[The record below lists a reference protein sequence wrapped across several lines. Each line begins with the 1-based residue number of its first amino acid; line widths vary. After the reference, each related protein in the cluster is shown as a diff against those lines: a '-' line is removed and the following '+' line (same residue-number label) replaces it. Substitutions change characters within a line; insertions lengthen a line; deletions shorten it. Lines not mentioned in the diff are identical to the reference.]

1 MGYTDLFSET
11 WKAFTDYPI
20 IRLHEYDKKRV
31 TMFHYRQ
38 YTYFKEHCGKIEYD
52 TYSYFTLSFKS
63 FIFLKYRIIRN
74 FSEGLILALL
84 ARLFGK

>member
-31 TMFHYRQ
+31 TMFHYPQ
-38 YTYFKEHCGKIEYD
+38 YTNFKEHSEKIEYYYLLVL
-52 TYSYFTLSFKS
+52 YSEFE
-63 FIFLKYRIIRN
+63 II
-74 FSEGLILALL
+74 
-84 ARLFGK
+84 